1 MKFPKLE
8 KTGLCQFLLYAPPLV
23 LMIAALVL
31 PIFLSMYF
39 PDIVGIITLF
49 AGLLLALAYIFGFA
63 GFLMTSDVVF
73 LTIRGWKK
81 DRTVFRTQPAGDDS
95 QKVKDSI
102 IKRCRRYGKNVK
114 PVPTENMPI
123 CLVRRRDVS
132 FTAFYS
138 HIERAA
144 VLFSVEHLTADIY
157 KKLIADAEDQIIE
170 IFSSAKQQKGKPE
183 PAKCAVAVI
192 LADSVDE
199 EVKTLAREEVKT
211 CEGCIIP
218 CVAVCSDGEYYFD
231 GQDAVPFPGTSVKPQ
246 KNFCIPMIGKL
257 VFSGK
262 IPLENEHER
271 PELEGIDINM
281 SLWEYIAK
289 YRADKKKS
297 DAEMVAEEKKMY
309 AELSDGG
316 VKMGEYAVYCKLG
329 EKLAAVAFI
338 PEEEDTKILYVLGVD
353 KWSLPKKK
361 RISFGEMSSVH
372 RLVKNYLS
380 NEGYVC
386 KFAFEE
392 PEY

>member
-8 KTGLCQFLLYAPPLV
+8 KTGLCQFLIYAPPFV
-23 LMIAALVL
+23 LMIAAFIL

-39 PDIVGIITLF
+39 SDIVGILTLF
-49 AGLLLALAYIFGFA
+49 AGLLLALAYVFGLY
-63 GFLMTSDVVF
+63 GFLTTSDVVF
-73 LTIRGWKK
+73 STIRGWKK
-81 DRTVFRTQPAGDDS
+81 DRTVFRTQSAG
-95 QKVKDSI
+95 KDAEKI
-102 IKRCRRYGKNVK
+102 IKRFKKYGKAVK
-114 PVPTENMPI
+114 PVATENMPI
-123 CLVRRRDVS
+123 CLVRRRGVS
-132 FTAFYS
+132 YTAFYS
-138 HIERAA
+138 HIERVA
-144 VLFSVEHLTADIY
+144 VLFSVGHLTADMY
-157 KKLIADAEDQIIE
+157 KKIIDDAEEQIME
-170 IFSSAKQQKGKPE
+170 IFSSVKRKNGKPD

-192 LADSVDE
+192 LADSIDE
-199 EVKTLAREEVKT
+199 EVKTLARKEVKALQ
-211 CEGCIIP
+211 GCILP
-218 CVAVCSDGEYYFD
+218 CVAVCGAGEYYFD
-231 GQDAVPFPGTSVKPQ
+231 GQNAVPFPGVSVKPQ

-297 DAEMVAEEKKMY
+297 DAEMAAEEKKMY